1 MSMHLEGPWLTT
13 TGKRRS
19 KRQYQNADAARR
31 ERELKA
37 EWDVKQTEWAKLAP
51 NFSAKHVPA
60 DPRMPRTAFKPLKGY
75 NLNHRGRDTERLP
88 SVDTG
93 VKGAV
98 TTKAP
103 QTYTG
108 TKVKGIATMH
118 KSNAVPVFTDEEAIE
133 ISQMRRG

>member
-103 QTYTG
+103 QKYTG
-108 TKVKGIATMH
+108 TKVMGIGTMH
-118 KSNAVPVFTDEEAIE
+118 KSNAVPIFTDDDAKDIAR
-133 ISQMRRG
+133 MRR